1 MATQAY
7 DSRDDAQTK
16 MLALKEKA
24 DKEMAQYNM
33 ELKVLC
39 AYVHMNN
46 NNMVSNIMLMI
57 NGTWCTRLVS
67 TMGLLQVC

>member
-7 DSRDDAQTK
+7 GSRDDAQVK

-46 NNMVSNIMLMI
+46 NNNMVSNILMI
-57 NGTWCTRLVS
+57 NGTHD
-67 TMGLLQVC
+67 

>member
-39 AYVHMNN
+39 VSVHMNK

-57 NGTWCTRLVS
+57 ND
-67 TMGLLQVC
+67 